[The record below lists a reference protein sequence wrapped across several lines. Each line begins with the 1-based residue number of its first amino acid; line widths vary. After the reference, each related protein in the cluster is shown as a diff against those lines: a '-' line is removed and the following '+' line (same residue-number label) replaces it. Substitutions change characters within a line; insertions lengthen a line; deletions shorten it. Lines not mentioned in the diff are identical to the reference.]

1 MKERFEFFLWEL
13 TDDGI
18 AILFVNRPQVKNAMN
33 TASWTEFLEFLT
45 DAEADE
51 RIRAIVISGT
61 GDAFIAGADINEI
74 VGAPVSAALFTVSA
88 QVVRLIETGYK
99 PVIAAVNGAAFG
111 GGFEVALACDVRVV
125 APQAIF
131 GLPEPSLGLL
141 PGMGGTQHLCKII
154 GSGRAKEVL
163 MVGRNIRG
171 EEAAALGL
179 AMKCVPQEE
188 LLDAALKAARK
199 MLERGPKALA
209 LIKRC
214 INLAYSTD
222 DATGMLVENL
232 AFCALMRDWES
243 AEGVQAFL
251 QKRKP
256 NFSKQNEV

>member
-1 MKERFEFFLWEL
+1 
-13 TDDGI
+13 
-18 AILFVNRPQVKNAMN
+18 
-33 TASWTEFLEFLT
+33 
-45 DAEADE
+45 
-51 RIRAIVISGT
+51 
-61 GDAFIAGADINEI
+61 
-74 VGAPVSAALFTVSA
+74 
-88 QVVRLIETGYK
+88 
-99 PVIAAVNGAAFG
+99 
-111 GGFEVALACDVRVV
+111 
-125 APQAIF
+125 
-131 GLPEPSLGLL
+131 
-141 PGMGGTQHLCKII
+141 
-154 GSGRAKEVL
+154 

-179 AMKCVPQEE
+179 AMKCVQQEE